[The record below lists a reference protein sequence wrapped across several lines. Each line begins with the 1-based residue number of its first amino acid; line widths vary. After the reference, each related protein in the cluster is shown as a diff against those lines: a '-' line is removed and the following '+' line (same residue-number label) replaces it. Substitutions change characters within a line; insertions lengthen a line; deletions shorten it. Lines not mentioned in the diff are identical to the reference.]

1 MQRIYRL
8 IALGA
13 ITLATAAGAA
23 DSGNGEEESSGDEL
37 PPFSEVDQNEDGELS
52 LEEAKAVG
60 IQEDTFEREDLD
72 NDGKVSE
79 IGYKY
84 GIK

>member
-13 ITLATAAGAA
+13 ITFAAAAGAA
-23 DSGNGEEESSGDEL
+23 DSGNGEGQSSGDEL
-37 PPFSEVDQNEDGELS
+37 PPFSEVDQNGDGELS